1 MEYGNLAYK
10 LPEQYDEPIKK
21 RKPQKRK
28 EKTVNTTAVS
38 NKRNHE
44 QMQYKR
50 TIFRGICVTVLLAVS
65 AGFMISKF
73 VAVNEMNQQVASLKS
88 QLTTLES
95 ATSQMVFDLEQSV
108 DLTKIEKE
116 ATTRLGMQR
125 PEKYQTIY
133 VKNMNYKHWK
143 KDDMTEK
150 TAGEVEGFGHGI
162 VSVLK
167 KIGGNIVQFFSI
179 K

>member
-1 MEYGNLAYK
+1 MEVCIIKNIEYLTIPSNC
-10 LPEQYDEPIKK
+10 PICG
-21 RKPQKRK
+21 
-28 EKTVNTTAVS
+28 S
-38 NKRNHE
+38 
-44 QMQYKR
+44 
-50 TIFRGICVTVLLAVS
+50 
-65 AGFMISKF
+65 
-73 VAVNEMNQQVASLKS
+73 
-88 QLTTLES
+88 
-95 ATSQMVFDLEQSV
+95 
-108 DLTKIEKE
+108 LTKIEKE

-133 VKNMNYKHWK
+133 VNVKQ
-143 KDDMTEK
+143 DDMTEK